1 MTVHVRFCSLHDCF
15 RVTSHGPTARHDFLH
30 GSSQVIFNG
39 FSIKIFV
46 NDYIEL
52 KLRLVMRKIAFRGAS
67 DSLCDTKIM
76 ATCW

>member
-1 MTVHVRFCSLHDCF
+1 MTVHVRFCSLLDCF
-15 RVTSHGPTARHDFLH
+15 RVASHGPTARHDFLH

-67 DSLCDTKIM
+67 DSLWDTKIM